1 MTNEGLIGSNEMH
14 QFPWLWVMLGL
25 FLWMFLVRPGRL
37 RACQG
42 RWGRYEERDGADRGP
57 RRTSHADRDS
67 ALAERDALI
76 AKLEERV
83 RVLERIATDDSARL
97 RAEIESLSDRPPP
110 GR

>member
-1 MTNEGLIGSNEMH
+1 MH
-14 QFPWLWVMLGL
+14 EFPWMWILLGM
-25 FLWMFLVRPGRL
+25 FFWMFLIGPRRL

-42 RWGRYEERDGADRGP
+42 KWTAREADDANGGRQ
-57 RRTSHADRDS
+57 RRARREDLES

-97 RAEIESLSDRPPP
+97 REEIESLRDK
-110 GR
+110 

>member
-1 MTNEGLIGSNEMH
+1 MH
-14 QFPWLWVMLGL
+14 EFPWMWVL
-25 FLWMFLVRPGRL
+25 FAMFFWLFFLRPGRV

-42 RWGRYEERDGADRGP
+42 RWSSREVQDPIERP
-57 RRTSHADRDS
+57 RRRMHPADFQG

-97 RAEIESLSDRPPP
+97 RAEIDSLRDVPPSVRP
-110 GR
+110 

>member
-1 MTNEGLIGSNEMH
+1 M
-14 QFPWLWVMLGL
+14 FFWL
-25 FLWMFLVRPGRL
+25 FLIKPRRL

-42 RWGRYEERDGADRGP
+42 RWSADDARDPLDRQQ
-57 RRTSHADRDS
+57 RRASRASFES

-97 RAEIESLSDRPPP
+97 REEIESLRDPPSS
-110 GR
+110 GRS

>member
-1 MTNEGLIGSNEMH
+1 MH
-14 QFPWLWVMLGL
+14 DFPWMWLLFGM
-25 FLWMFLVRPGRL
+25 FLWMFVIRPRRL

-42 RWGRYEERDGADRGP
+42 RWSGSEAHEPMERHGRRP
-57 RRTSHADRDS
+57 RRGDLTS

-97 RAEIESLSDRPPP
+97 REEIEALRDTPPA

>member
-1 MTNEGLIGSNEMH
+1 MH
-14 QFPWLWVMLGL
+14 EFPWFWVL
-25 FLWMFLVRPGRL
+25 FGMFFWMFLIRPGKL

-42 RWGRYEERDGADRGP
+42 RWSSGEPREPIDRHQPRASRADHEG
-57 RRTSHADRDS
+57 

-97 RAEIESLSDRPPP
+97 RAEIDSLRDAPPA
-110 GR
+110 GRL

>member
-1 MTNEGLIGSNEMH
+1 MNG
-14 QFPWLWVMLGL
+14 FPWVWMLFGL
-25 FLWMFLVRPGRL
+25 FFWMFVLRPGRL

-42 RWGRYEERDGADRGP
+42 RLSTGEIREPIDRHS
-57 RRTSHADRDS
+57 RRTSRSGFGD

-97 RAEIESLSDRPPP
+97 RAEIDSLRDPPP
-110 GR
+110 SGRS

>member
-1 MTNEGLIGSNEMH
+1 MH
-14 QFPWLWVMLGL
+14 EFPWMWVL
-25 FLWMFLVRPGRL
+25 FGMFFWMFLIRPGKL

-42 RWGRYEERDGADRGP
+42 RWSNGETRDPIDRPQRASRPDLEG
-57 RRTSHADRDS
+57 

-97 RAEIESLSDRPPP
+97 RAEIDSLRDTPPP
-110 GR
+110 GRP

>member
-1 MTNEGLIGSNEMH
+1 MH
-14 QFPWLWVMLGL
+14 EFPWFWFVFAM
-25 FLWMFLVRPGRL
+25 FFWMFFIRPRRL

-42 RWGRYEERDGADRGP
+42 RADFDTPSEPKERHH
-57 RRTSHADRDS
+57 RRTSRRSDLAG

-97 RAEIESLSDRPPP
+97 REEIESLRDPAPRA
-110 GR
+110 

>member
-1 MTNEGLIGSNEMH
+1 MH
-14 QFPWLWVMLGL
+14 EFPWFWVLFGMFFWMLL
-25 FLWMFLVRPGRL
+25 IRPGKL

-42 RWGRYEERDGADRGP
+42 RWSSGEGEPRDRIDRHQ
-57 RRTSHADRDS
+57 RRASRPDLEG

-97 RAEIESLSDRPPP
+97 RAEIDALRDPPP
-110 GR
+110 GRS